1 MLPLA
6 PATRARSAA
15 VLLVDDNP
23 ANLLA
28 LDAVLGP
35 IGVRTVSA
43 LTPKAALLHVQQ
55 ESFAAALIDVQM
67 PEMDG
72 FQLAQRIRKMERG
85 RQLPILFVSAIY
97 HDERYVAEGYSHG
110 AADYITKPFDPNIV
124 RSRVKAFVDLFEQR
138 EAVNV
143 KQVAARTRERD
154 EAIRRLVAFERIST
168 AALETS
174 DVRAL
179 LDELL
184 SAFTDA
190 AEAATS
196 AAILLREAEW
206 LQVGASIGLGDE
218 PPEGFRVRIGEGFA
232 GRVAAEHEPI
242 ELSDAS
248 TSSLTDVQWARDLG
262 TRSLYGVPL
271 LHAGEV
277 LGVAQI
283 GSARANGFSEAEKRL
298 FRATADRAAL
308 AVTRHFELSSLYEI
322 LSVAPALI
330 AIVSNPELR
339 YIFANPAYQ
348 ALFPATLGGSALNA
362 LNLSPATLN
371 AAMGAAKTG
380 KTTAIAE
387 LEVVLPAAAATPN
400 PPRYLS
406 FAAHPLRNASG
417 ALDRV
422 LLFAVNVTPQVLA
435 RHEIEAT
442 QSARL
447 ELLEQERAA
456 RRAAESASIAKDE
469 FLATVSHE
477 LRTPLNAILGWA
489 TMARTKVT
497 PDVDR
502 ALAIIERSA
511 IAQSRIVEDVLDYSR
526 IARGQMHLALSSVDV
541 PSVIRDALEAVR
553 PAAAAKGLE
562 LDVAIDVGPFVCDG
576 QRLQQVVWNL
586 LTNAI
591 KFSEPNGVIR
601 VRAGMK
607 LDALELS
614 VRDSGQG
621 IEPDFVPHVFDAFR
635 QAKGGSTRRHGGL
648 GLGLAIVKQI
658 VEAHGGT
665 VAALSDGAGRGAEFR
680 IVLPLEGARP
690 ATLPPPPSGS
700 PPSAVVLSR
709 LDGLRI
715 LIVEDDEDSRDF
727 LAEAL
732 EQRGATVAAADS
744 VAAALAK
751 FEPFRPDIVVSDIA
765 MPEADGYDLI
775 RELRGLSPERGG
787 LTPAVALTAHTRAE
801 VRERAIASGFHELEP
816 KPVNIERLSRAL
828 LALGRPKQAPTG
840 ATRAEGASDDARE
853 PGAAWTRS
861 DRGSATSSP
870 LAPSTSS
877 GKLPEPLA

>member
-6 PATRARSAA
+6 SSTRARSAA

-28 LDAVLGP
+28 LDAVLSP

-43 LTPKAALLHVQQ
+43 LTPKAALLHLQQ

-85 RQLPILFVSAIY
+85 RQLPILFITAIY
-97 HDERYVAEGYSHG
+97 HDERYVAEGYAHG

-138 EAVNV
+138 EAVNL

-174 DVRAL
+174 DVRSL

-190 AEAATS
+190 AEAADS
-196 AAILLREAEW
+196 AAILLRDAEW
-206 LQVGASIGLGDE
+206 LRVGASIGLGVE
-218 PPEGFRVRIGEGFA
+218 PADGFRVRVGDGFA
-232 GRVAAEHEPI
+232 GRVAAEREPV

-248 TSSLTDVQWARDLG
+248 ASSLADVGWVRDLG
-262 TRSLYGVPL
+262 TRALYGVPL

-277 LGVAQI
+277 IGVAQI
-283 GSARANGFSEAEKRL
+283 GSARASGFSEAEKRL
-298 FRATADRAAL
+298 FRAAADRAAL

-330 AIVSNPELR
+330 AIVNLPSLR
-339 YIFANPAYQ
+339 YTFANPAYQ
-348 ALFPATLGGSALNA
+348 ALFPVTLDGHGLRD
-362 LNLSPATLN
+362 LNLSPATLD
-371 AAMGAAKTG
+371 AALRAGASGRTV
-380 KTTAIAE
+380 AIAE
-387 LEVVLPAAAATPN
+387 LDVALPDALGTPDDL
-400 PPRYLS
+400 RYLS
-406 FAAHPLRNASG
+406 FAAHPLRSASG
-417 ALDRV
+417 AVDRV
-422 LLFAVNVTPQVLA
+422 LLFAVNVTAQVLA

-442 QSARL
+442 QAART

-456 RRAAESASIAKDE
+456 RVAAESANIAKDE
-469 FLATVSHE
+469 FLAAVSHE

-497 PDVDR
+497 PDLDR
-502 ALAIIERSA
+502 ALGIIERNA

-526 IARGQMHLALSSVDV
+526 IARGQMHLALSGVDV
-541 PSVIRDALEAVR
+541 ASVLRDALEAVR
-553 PAAAAKGLE
+553 PAAAAKGIQLE
-562 LDVAIDVGPFVCDG
+562 VAVDAQEPFVCDG
-576 QRLQQVVWNL
+576 QRLQQVAWNL

-601 VRAGMK
+601 VRSS
-607 LDALELS
+607 LTQRALELS
-614 VRDSGQG
+614 VSDSGQG
-621 IEPDFVPHVFDAFR
+621 IDPEFVPYVFDAFR

-665 VAALSDGAGRGAEFR
+665 VTANSGGAGRGAEFR
-680 IVLPLEGARP
+680 IVLPLEGGRP
-690 ATLPPPPSGS
+690 RIVPPPASGV
-700 PPSAVVLSR
+700 PAIAPGVSR
-709 LDGLRI
+709 LDGLRV
-715 LIVEDDEDSRDF
+715 LIVEDDDDSREF

-732 EQRGATVAAADS
+732 EQRGATVAAADG

-751 FEPFRPDIVVSDIA
+751 FEPFRPDVVISDIA

-775 RELRGLSPERGG
+775 RAVRRLSPERGG
-787 LTPAVALTAHTRAE
+787 NTPAIALTAHTRAE
-801 VRERAIASGFHELEP
+801 VRDRAIESGFHRLEP
-816 KPVNIERLSRAL
+816 KPVDLERLSQSL
-828 LALGRPKQAPTG
+828 LTL
-840 ATRAEGASDDARE
+840 TRQEPELAGARE
-853 PGAAWTRS
+853 PSRQRS
-861 DRGSATSSP
+861 
-870 LAPSTSS
+870 
-877 GKLPEPLA
+877 